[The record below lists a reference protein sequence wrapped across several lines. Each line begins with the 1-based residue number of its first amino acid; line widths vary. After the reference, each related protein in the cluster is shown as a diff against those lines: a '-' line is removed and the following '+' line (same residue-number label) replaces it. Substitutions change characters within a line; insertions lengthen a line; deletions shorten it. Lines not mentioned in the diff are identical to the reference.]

1 MSTDHTSKPTKR
13 LLVAPADKVTK
24 QVRIPNG
31 ITLRIGA
38 SHLDGSEIVTLAV
51 FGSVVGT
58 SVPNRK
64 TGAMIQIYY
73 LRADIEPQDAIR
85 KGLDSSICGDC
96 PLSWAQAKKGEAHCY
111 VLPFQAPARVFEQ
124 WKKGKYPYLG
134 ALKPEL
140 RQAVMEILSSVPIR
154 LGAYGDPS
162 CDQDTLQMLVEH
174 KWTGY
179 THQWRK
185 YPHLN
190 QWLMASIDSI
200 DEYEEA
206 KQLGFRTY
214 RHTRDAEMLE
224 NEIQCPY
231 YTHQVQCV
239 NCLLCNG
246 NRYRSGKDIVTWTI

>member
-13 LLVAPADKVTK
+13 LLVAPTDKVTK
-24 QVRIPNG
+24 QIRIPNG
-31 ITLRIGA
+31 VTLRIGS

-96 PLSWAQAKKGEAHCY
+96 PLSWAQAPKGKARCY
-111 VLPFQAPARVFEQ
+111 VLPFHAPSRVFKQ
-124 WKKGKYPYLG
+124 WQMGKYPQLDE
-134 ALKPEL
+134 LKPKQ
-140 RQAVMEILSSVPIR
+140 RQAVMAIFNTVPIR

-162 CDQDTLQMLVEH
+162 SDQDTLKMLVEH
-174 KWTGY
+174 NWTGY
-179 THQWRK
+179 THQWRR
-185 YPHLN
+185 YPHLK

-200 DEYEEA
+200 EEYQEA

-214 RHTRDAEMLE
+214 RHTRDQAMLD
-224 NEIQCPY
+224 NEIQCPHD
-231 YTHQVQCV
+231 THGVECV
-239 NCLLCNG
+239 SCLLCNG
-246 NRYRSGKDIVTWTI
+246 NRYASGKDIVTWSI